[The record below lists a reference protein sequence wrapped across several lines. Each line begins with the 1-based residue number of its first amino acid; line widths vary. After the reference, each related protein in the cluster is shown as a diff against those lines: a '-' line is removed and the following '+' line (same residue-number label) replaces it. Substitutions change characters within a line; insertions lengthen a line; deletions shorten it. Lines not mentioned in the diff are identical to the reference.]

1 MSYAHNNIF
10 TGEITDDEE
19 VWLGDEGIMEEFIL
33 DETCTSEC
41 EVGEESEDSTMCA
54 LSRWLL
60 VFLVHL
66 QAQFHLSDGI
76 LGALLRFLKAFFR
89 VLGRFSSL
97 CAGIT
102 QNVPSSLYKLSH
114 SYGPL
119 RNSFRRYVVC
129 KKCHSISIKIVEGC
143 GNHLRSKCCSYQAF
157 PNHRQCQMRA
167 ACATPL
173 LKSVELASQRKIL
186 YPFMTYCYFGLECSL
201 QSLLL
206 IPGLALACEQWRSR
220 CTTA

>member
-10 TGEITDDEE
+10 TGEITDDE

-76 LGALLRFLKAFFR
+76 LGALLRFLKAFR

-97 CAGIT
+97 CVQEWLKMFLVHCTSLVTHTVHCEIVLGVMWYVE
-102 QNVPSSLYKLSH
+102 NVTLFL
-114 SYGPL
+114 
-119 RNSFRRYVVC
+119 
-129 KKCHSISIKIVEGC
+129 
-143 GNHLRSKCCSYQAF
+143 
-157 PNHRQCQMRA
+157 
-167 ACATPL
+167 
-173 LKSVELASQRKIL
+173 
-186 YPFMTYCYFGLECSL
+186 
-201 QSLLL
+201 
-206 IPGLALACEQWRSR
+206 
-220 CTTA
+220 

>member
-1 MSYAHNNIF
+1 
-10 TGEITDDEE
+10 
-19 VWLGDEGIMEEFIL
+19 
-33 DETCTSEC
+33 
-41 EVGEESEDSTMCA
+41 MCA

-76 LGALLRFLKAFFR
+76 LGALLRFLKAFR

-97 CAGIT
+97 CAGMA

-129 KKCHSISIKIVEGC
+129 RKCHSISIKTVLKDVVIILEV
-143 GNHLRSKCCSYQAF
+143 N
-157 PNHRQCQMRA
+157 A
-167 ACATPL
+167 APTRL
-173 LKSVELASQRKIL
+173 FLIIDSVE
-186 YPFMTYCYFGLECSL
+186 
-201 QSLLL
+201 
-206 IPGLALACEQWRSR
+206 
-220 CTTA
+220 